1 MSCINRFSQY
11 CGFAPGFQ
19 PVGCASTIQKVC
31 ACLPSDIKDRLKND
45 SFLLLAKEA
54 DFQVESR
61 RNTVVVHTPVL
72 YPNGDRLS
80 VVVTMEDDKLYVSDA
95 GEVFTQLAYIQ
106 HHEISDI
113 DPANF
118 GFETLVKYELQDSK
132 PAYCEGEFQ
141 IRSTPDNFAECFMQF
156 VSQLGHL
163 IKSVDER

>member
-1 MSCINRFSQY
+1 MVC
-11 CGFAPGFQ
+11 AP
-19 PVGCASTIQKVC
+19 TIQKVC
-31 ACLPSDIKDRLKND
+31 ACLPSDIKESLKND
-45 SFLLLAKEA
+45 SFLLLAKDA

-61 RNTVVVHTPVL
+61 KNTVVVHTPIL

-80 VVVTMEDDKLYVSDA
+80 VEVTMEDDKLYVSDA

-106 HHEISDI
+106 HHDISDI

-132 PAYCEGEFQ
+132 PVYYDGEFQ
-141 IRSTPDNFAECFMQF
+141 MRSTKDNFAECFVQL

-163 IKSVDER
+163 IKSVDAC